1 LIVSQDTSAYGLD
14 IKYETGIWA
23 GSERRS
29 HIIDLAQAMRH
40 LVGARAQGFY
50 GARLHYIYPYP
61 HVDALPAI
69 MSDETSGILPYLDI
83 PFQHAHPDVLRAM
96 ARPAKQDKVL
106 ERIHKWRQDC
116 PNLSI
121 RSTFI
126 VGYPGE
132 TEVQFQF
139 LLDWIREAGID
150 RAGCFQYEPVVGA
163 ASNEL
168 PGQVPDE
175 IKEERWH
182 RFMQTQQQISAQR
195 LAARVGQN
203 LNVIVDSID
212 GDVAI
217 ARGPGDAPEIDG
229 HIEVD
234 FVEGTDVGDII
245 EVEITGS
252 SDYDLQADFIR
263 RL

>member
-1 LIVSQDTSAYGLD
+1 
-14 IKYETGIWA
+14 
-23 GSERRS
+23 
-29 HIIDLAQAMRH
+29 
-40 LVGARAQGFY
+40 
-50 GARLHYIYPYP
+50 
-61 HVDALPAI
+61 
-69 MSDETSGILPYLDI
+69 
-83 PFQHAHPDVLRAM
+83 M

-116 PNLSI
+116 PDLSI

-132 TEVQFQF
+132 TEEQFQY
-139 LLDWIREAGID
+139 LLDWVREAGID

-163 ASNEL
+163 TSNEL
-168 PGQVPDE
+168 PNQVPDE
-175 IKEERWH
+175 IKEDRWH
-182 RFMQTQQQISAQR
+182 RFMQAQQKVSAER
-195 LAARVGQN
+195 LSRWVGRTM
-203 LNVIVDSID
+203 NVLVDSID

-229 HIEVD
+229 HVEVD

-245 EVEITGS
+245 EVEVTGS
-252 SDYDLQADFIR
+252 SEYDLQADFIR